1 LTAAT
6 LAYRTKQ
13 EHKIEHGEAAMAT
26 LTDGAGR
33 RALLEDLR
41 AKIGRIERGR
51 GADAGTVALDGGG
64 PLDRALPW
72 GGLPRGALHEV
83 AMEGAGAAGI
93 GFAAAL
99 AIRFAGISGV
109 VFWIATRLGEIET
122 GLPYPPGL
130 AALGLDPA
138 RLLHV
143 RAARARDALWA
154 AEEALRSGKPAATLI
169 EVEDVDLVAGRRLQL
184 AAEAGGLAGLLLRP
198 AQRTEAS
205 AALSRWQVAPAA
217 PAPAWHLRLRA
228 RGGAEREWDRIEWD
242 HATHRFRVAAALA
255 DRSDRAPQTRR
266 VG

>member
-1 LTAAT
+1 
-6 LAYRTKQ
+6 
-13 EHKIEHGEAAMAT
+13 MAT

-51 GADAGTVALDGGG
+51 GVDAGAVPLDDGG

-72 GGLPRGALHEV
+72 NGLPRGALHEI
-83 AMEGAGAAGI
+83 AAADAGAGI

-99 AIRFAGISGV
+99 AIRFAGASGV

-143 RAARARDALWA
+143 RAARVRDALWA
-154 AEEALRSGKPAATLI
+154 AEEALRSGKPAAALI

-184 AAEAGGLAGLLLRP
+184 AAEAGGLVGLLLRP
-198 AQRTEAS
+198 AQRAEAS

-217 PAPAWHLRLRA
+217 PAPAWRLGLRA
-228 RGGAEREWDRIEWD
+228 RGGADREWDRIEWD
-242 HATHRFRVAAALA
+242 HATHRFRLAAALS
-255 DRSDRAPQTRR
+255 DRSDRAPQARR